1 MLLRLPGIF
10 GGFVCRRE
18 ASEGKISHEAL
29 SSLKVRFFHEAMRR
43 QKLLTHILNGSEQ
56 RTGRET
62 RNLRDWKDQRESRS
76 IDSEPVSD
84 EMVTSLKRRLPACQ
98 SEKRRLGLLQHQVLP
113 RDPDDCRSNMSS
125 RVLCMG
131 GCPAETGSKTDPGK
145 GRSRRKKV

>member
-1 MLLRLPGIF
+1 MTES
-10 GGFVCRRE
+10 RE
-18 ASEGKISHEAL
+18 ADAGTTGDHKGPPHAAPPPSPLREEPREK
-29 SSLKVRFFHEAMRR
+29 R
-43 QKLLTHILNGSEQ
+43 THILNGSEQ

-76 IDSEPVSD
+76 IDSWPVSD

-113 RDPDDCRSNMSS
+113 RAPDDCRSNMSS